1 MYLEFFGLSSAP
13 FSIAPDPNFL
23 YLTGKHEEALAHLL
37 YSTSQRG
44 GFIMLTGEIGTG
56 KTTLCRHF
64 LRLVPE
70 QYQTAFIFNPKISAA
85 ELLATVCDEFG
96 IERPSGEASIKQ
108 LTDLIN
114 VRLLDIHAAGR
125 NALLVIDEAQNLSM
139 EVLEQI
145 RLLTNLETTEHKLL
159 QIILIGQPQLRT
171 LLAREELQQ
180 LSQRIVARYHLE
192 PLSAQ
197 ETARYIG
204 HRLSTAGARPEAAA
218 LLFPRATLREIFAR
232 TQGVPRLIN
241 VLCDRALL
249 GAYVENRRV
258 VSRRIVRNAAHE
270 AFGDARP
277 PVRRPL
283 LAGWRLGALAAGVLA
298 VSGAMLW
305 HFLPSDAANLPKMF
319 SGEPVRA
326 VVARAEAAAAAI
338 DPTESAAVFTSG
350 GEATAFRDLFK
361 LWEVP
366 GAMADLPGN
375 EKDACQAALRYRLRC
390 LSATNKSW
398 HQFRQYNLPAVLT
411 LRDVDQREFHAV
423 IESATDEQASLRVD
437 GEPVKL
443 SLRQL
448 AFYWT
453 GKFTLLWRPLPGY
466 LSDGQLS
473 QKSLGTL
480 MSVPPSWLFGLLG
493 ADENAGAPLH
503 QLVAGFQRK
512 SGIPA
517 DGVIGMQ
524 TMVML
529 SREAGNVPL
538 LRGKP

>member
-1 MYLEFFGLSSAP
+1 MYLEFFGLSSSP
-13 FSIAPDPNFL
+13 FSIAPDPSFL
-23 YLTGKHEEALAHLL
+23 YLTAKHEEALAHLL
-37 YSTSQRG
+37 YSTSQKG

-64 LRLVPE
+64 LKLVPE
-70 QYQTAFIFNPKISAA
+70 QYQTAFIFNPKISSA

-114 VRLLDIHAAGR
+114 ARLLEIHATGR

-171 LLAREELQQ
+171 LLARDELQQ

-197 ETARYIG
+197 EAARYIG
-204 HRLSTAGARPEAAA
+204 HRLATAGARPEAAA
-218 LLFPRATLREIFAR
+218 AMFPRAALKEVFAR

-258 VSRRIVRNAAHE
+258 VSRSIVRNAARE
-270 AFGDARP
+270 AFGDALP
-277 PVRRPL
+277 PSRRRAPSD
-283 LAGWRLGALAAGVLA
+283 WRLGALAAAVLA
-298 VSGAMLW
+298 VSGGLLW
-305 HFLPSDAANLPKMF
+305 HFLPSATPSLPELLANKP
-319 SGEPVRA
+319 ERP
-326 VVARAEAAAAAI
+326 VVARAEAAVPA
-338 DPTESAAVFTSG
+338 ESAADFSAG
-350 GEATAFRDLFK
+350 AEPAAFRDLFR
-361 LWEVP
+361 LWDVP
-366 GAMADLPGN
+366 GEIDKIPGN
-375 EKDACQAALRYRLRC
+375 EKEACEFALRYRLRC

-411 LRDVDQREFHAV
+411 LRDVDQHEFHAV
-423 IESATDEQASLRVD
+423 IESASDDQASLRVD
-437 GEPVKL
+437 GKSVTL

-473 QKSLGTL
+473 QKSLAGL
-480 MSVPPSWLFGLLG
+480 MSAPPSWLFGLLG
-493 ADENAGAPLH
+493 TDENAGAPLH

-512 SGIPA
+512 AGIQA

-529 SREAGNVPL
+529 SREAGNAPL
-538 LRGKP
+538 LGGKR